1 MKECDILGGV
11 KTYCAVTPHTYF
23 PGVKTP
29 NPPGST
35 PAVAARRVTQFSPVV
50 KHNSCWSYDSIDW
63 LIDLY
68 SYKYQTY
75 MYTVPIAKEKTIT
88 NKV

>member
-1 MKECDILGGV
+1 
-11 KTYCAVTPHTYF
+11 
-23 PGVKTP
+23 
-29 NPPGST
+29 
-35 PAVAARRVTQFSPVV
+35 
-50 KHNSCWSYDSIDW
+50 

-75 MYTVPIAKEKTIT
+75 MYTVPVAKEKTIT